1 MEREIIK
8 VTYEQLAVTITL
20 SFSTA
25 YQSVIS
31 KTILS
36 RSRGKHSKM
45 EFYDLLKN
53 QSNVRKGYRHLYN
66 CIVFQKYI
74 PPMDPFFKIF

>member
-25 YQSVIS
+25 YQSVIV
-31 KTILS
+31 KQYYQDPEENI
-36 RSRGKHSKM
+36 
-45 EFYDLLKN
+45 
-53 QSNVRKGYRHLYN
+53 
-66 CIVFQKYI
+66 QKWNS
-74 PPMDPFFKIF
+74 MTC